1 MIRVSKISLRNFK
14 SFRKVALPIPLGF
27 TAIAGPNGSGKSNI
41 VDALCFVLGR
51 SSAKSLRAERFSD
64 LIFNGGNEGD
74 AATQAEVTLYL
85 DNAGREIPID
95 SREVRVSRTI
105 DSSGNSVY
113 RLNGKR
119 STRNEILDVLA
130 AAKIQPDGHNIV
142 LQGDVTRVIEMSPIE
157 RRGLIDEIAGIAEYE
172 GKKSRALR
180 ELERVSENISKAEVV
195 LEEVG
200 TQREKLEKERDA
212 AMRHEFL
219 KGEVKRAKYTLI
231 YRQQQRAGREL
242 EKLEGELKELA
253 ERAAKLERYSRIL
266 NLKGEVRKKELEEIS
281 KRIVVKEESEQ
292 FAIYRDLEKV
302 RNEGKYL
309 GERMAASRRE
319 VEALEKRARE
329 MKASMVSTFREMKA
343 CREAAEKLGVEEG
356 PLGEEIEKLKAS
368 IDAAYAEATGGDAT
382 SGGVMERLEGVRK
395 RLEEEEAKMLQLER
409 GEALLE
415 ERVAG
420 KDRAMEGL
428 RREAEEKKSKL
439 EGLHKLVGEL
449 AARKKGLE
457 EMLDKD
463 SLDRR
468 ELLEKA
474 EELRGK
480 VERTTA
486 MLQVKGEELARANA
500 RRKAL
505 EEAARSTLDGAVEA
519 VLRLRDDGKVLGIHG
534 TIGELG
540 RVEKKYSRALEVAAG
555 RGMHSVVVEDEG
567 VAEECIRYLKTE
579 RIGRATFLPLKS
591 LRVEP
596 PSPAELELARKNH
609 GFALELVHF
618 EKKFEKAFAR
628 VFRNTV
634 VVEDITAARKAGVG
648 SARMVTADGDLVEP
662 SGVMSGGF
670 YQGREGF
677 KEKPGLEKLE
687 EEMGRLRRERE
698 DLLREE
704 EAARKG
710 LEELGRREVSN
721 AKELETTAERHRA
734 SREDLEELTDAVAQ
748 GETLLRSLRSEIVD
762 TSRELEAGRKALE
775 TLVERVGALK
785 REKAGFERELGATGA
800 EERLQEIKGIEEKV
814 LELEQKRQRME
825 AQRSLNASKV
835 EEALRP
841 RFEELN
847 RELKGV
853 MAKRR
858 GILEELRTMGGR
870 GKELEAALETQE
882 REGARVKEEIEALK
896 KRRDFLA
903 LGLKKILRKG
913 EGFREELTTCGRKME
928 HLRIEKARQETRL
941 EGLEEG
947 LKGYEGLEPLEG
959 IEDLAALEGDIVRME
974 GEMASLEPVN
984 MRAIEDFQGIKEKFE
999 GMYQKVKKLQDERT
1013 AILLLMEEI
1022 DQRKTQIFME
1032 VFTQVALNF
1041 QRIFS
1046 QLSIGGTAQLLL
1058 DEEHPLDGGLQIQAR
1073 PAGKNPQYIELA
1085 SGGEKTITA
1094 LAFVFAI
1101 QRYQPAPF
1109 YVMDEID
1116 MFLDDDNLKRVSE
1129 LIKDASREAQFIV
1142 VSLREGLMTS
1152 ADRLFGVS
1160 NEDGVSKIVGV
1171 ELEEIGGTSPG

>member
-14 SFRKVALPIPLGF
+14 SFRKVALPIPQGF
-27 TAIAGPNGSGKSNI
+27 TAIVGPNGSGKSNI

-85 DNAGREIPID
+85 DNAGREIPVD
-95 SREVRVSRTI
+95 SREVRISRTI

-142 LQGDVTRVIEMSPIE
+142 LQGDITRIIEMSPLE

-172 GKKSRALR
+172 GKKARALR
-180 ELERVSENISKAEVV
+180 ELERVSENVSKAEVV
-195 LEEVG
+195 LGEVG
-200 TQREKLEKERDA
+200 TQREKLEKEREA

-219 KGEVKRAKYTLI
+219 KGEVRRAKYTLI
-231 YRQQQRAGREL
+231 DRQQQRANGEL
-242 EKLEGELKELA
+242 ERIEGELKGLG
-253 ERAAKLERYSRIL
+253 ERTTKLERYGRIL
-266 NLKGEVRKKELEEIS
+266 NLKGEVRKKELEELS
-281 KRIVVKEESEQ
+281 KRIVIKEESEQ
-292 FAIYRDLEKV
+292 FTVYRGLEKV
-302 RNEGKYL
+302 RNEAKYL
-309 GERMAASRRE
+309 GERMEASRRE
-319 VEALEKRARE
+319 VEALEKRTKE
-329 MKASMVSTFREMKA
+329 IKASMVSTFREMKA
-343 CREAAEKLGVEEG
+343 CREAAAKLEGEEG
-356 PLGEEIEKLKAS
+356 SLGGEIGKLKAS
-368 IDAAYAEATGGDAT
+368 MDAAYAEGVEGDAA
-382 SGGVMERLEGVRK
+382 SGGVMAMLEGARE
-395 RLEEEEAKMLQLER
+395 RLEEEEARMLQLER
-409 GEALLE
+409 EAALLG

-420 KDRAMEGL
+420 KERALEGL

-449 AARKKGLE
+449 VARKKGLE
-457 EMLDKD
+457 EMLEKG
-463 SLDRR
+463 SRDRR

-486 MLQVKGEELARANA
+486 MIQVKGEELARASA
-500 RRKAL
+500 RKKAL

-519 VLRLRDDGKVLGIHG
+519 VLRLRDEGKVHGIYG

-555 RGMHSVVVEDEG
+555 RGMYSVVVEDDG
-567 VAEECIRYLKTE
+567 VAEECIKYLKAE
-579 RIGRATFLPLKS
+579 RIGRATFLPLKN

-596 PSPAELELARKNH
+596 PSSAERELARGGH
-609 GFALELVHF
+609 GFALELVRF
-618 EKKFEKAFAR
+618 EKRFEKAFAR

-634 VVEDITAARKAGVG
+634 VVEDIAAARKGG
-648 SARMVTADGDLVEP
+648 MGNARMVTVDGDLVEP

-677 KEKPGLEKLE
+677 REGPSEEKLE
-687 EEMGRLRRERE
+687 KELERLKRERE
-698 DLLREE
+698 DLLRQEE
-704 EAARKG
+704 EARKG
-710 LEELGRREVSN
+710 LEELGRQEIARAQEV
-721 AKELETTAERHRA
+721 ETTAERLRA
-734 SREDLEELTDAVAQ
+734 SKTGLEELTEAVAH
-748 GETLLRSLRSEIVD
+748 GEALLKALRSEILD
-762 TSRELEAGRKALE
+762 TSRELKARRKALE

-785 REKAGFERELGATGA
+785 REKAGLEGELGTAGA
-800 EERLQEIKGIEEKV
+800 EERLREIKGIEEKV

-825 AQRSLNASKV
+825 AQRGLNASKV

-847 RELKGV
+847 RELKV
-853 MAKRR
+853 VVARKR
-858 GILEELRTMGGR
+858 GLLEELQSMGER
-870 GKELEAALETQE
+870 GKELETELETQE
-882 REGARVKEEIEALK
+882 GEGARIKEEIEALK
-896 KRRDFLA
+896 GRRDFLA
-903 LGLKKILRKG
+903 RGLTKILRKG
-913 EGFREELTTCGRKME
+913 EGFREELTAGGRKIE

-941 EGLEEG
+941 EGLQEG

-959 IEDLAALEGDIVRME
+959 VEDLAALEGDIVRME
-974 GEMASLEPVN
+974 GEMVSLEPVN

-999 GMYQKVKKLQDERT
+999 GMDQKVKKLQDERD

-1022 DQRKTQIFME
+1022 DQRKTQVFME

-1046 QLSIGGTAQLLL
+1046 QLSTGGTAQLLL
-1058 DEEHPLDGGLQIQAR
+1058 DEEHPLEGGLQIQAR
-1073 PAGKNPQYIELA
+1073 PAGKNPQYIELM

-1094 LAFVFAI
+1094 LTFIFAI

-1116 MFLDDDNLKRVSE
+1116 MFLDDDNVKRVSE

-1142 VSLREGLMTS
+1142 VSLRDSLMAS
-1152 ADRLFGVS
+1152 ADQLFGVS